1 LHPAGN
7 FAQWEGS
14 LIATDDTKTKAPS
27 APAKHDP
34 KAENG
39 EAAADGADTGEVKKG
54 KKLGPVT
61 LIVAALLSF
70 VIFLGVF
77 SYTMGVFDPAPEP
90 TAEQAASGSE
100 NADEGQAP
108 ADDYVS
114 DYGQAAAAVEAA
126 RSSNSVDTIA
136 ELSLLERR
144 QREIAAEEKAIAS
157 QKKELEE
164 LRAEVEKLL
173 GKKAKVA
180 DEKVT
185 YIAKLID
192 GMKADEMSGLI
203 TNLDNATILAVLPKM
218 KPQTASRVLSLL
230 PPKRAAEITKELLF
244 TEPRAEIP

>member
-1 LHPAGN
+1 VGN
-7 FAQWEGS
+7 FAQQEGS

-27 APAKHDP
+27 EAAKADP
-34 KAENG
+34 KAKND
-39 EAAADGADTGEVKKG
+39 AATADAPETGEEKKS
-54 KKLGPVT
+54 KKLSPVT

-77 SYTMGVFDPAPEP
+77 SYTMGVFDSAPEP
-90 TAEQAASGSE
+90 TAEKTSKEAGTE
-100 NADEGQAP
+100 TADQAP
-108 ADDYVS
+108 AGDYAS
-114 DYGQAAAAVEAA
+114 DYGEAAAAVEAA
-126 RSSNSVDTIA
+126 QTGGSVDTIA

-144 QREIAAEEKAIAS
+144 QREIAAEEKAIAA
-157 QKKELEE
+157 QKEELES

-180 DEKVT
+180 EEKVI

-192 GMKADEMSGLI
+192 GMKAEEMSGLI

-218 KPQTASRVLSLL
+218 KPQTASRVLALL
-230 PPKRAAEITKELLF
+230 PPKRAAEITKELLS